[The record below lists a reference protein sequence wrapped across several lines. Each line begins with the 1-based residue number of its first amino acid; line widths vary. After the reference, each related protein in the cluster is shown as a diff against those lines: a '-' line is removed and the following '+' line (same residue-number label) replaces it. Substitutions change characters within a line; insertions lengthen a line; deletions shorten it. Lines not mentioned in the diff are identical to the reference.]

1 MPDLFLEIVPYLA
14 LVTRIWVGANMMIH
28 GYSKLR
34 NLKQAADEMKQTLGI
49 PIGAT
54 YTATILEF
62 FGGLFLII
70 GLIVPIIGL
79 FFAISMIANV
89 IMKKTRMNA
98 AYIAPGKASY
108 EIDITYL
115 ILSIIL
121 IVLGAAHY
129 QWIRLLVF
137 GKIYFQSSSLLFK
150 FLIEA

>member
-1 MPDLFLEIVPYLA
+1 MPDPFLEIVPYLA

-54 YTATILEF
+54 YSATILEF

-121 IVLGAAHY
+121 IVLGAGALSVDSVIGL
-129 QWIRLLVF
+129 W
-137 GKIYFQSSSLLFK
+137 
-150 FLIEA
+150 

>member
-1 MPDLFLEIVPYLA
+1 MSEPFLAFVPYLA

-34 NLKQAADEMKQTLGI
+34 NLKQAAEETKQTLGI
-49 PIGAT
+49 PVGAA

-79 FFAISMIANV
+79 FFAIFMIANV
-89 IMKKTRMNA
+89 IMKKTKMNA

-121 IVLGAAHY
+121 IVLGAGALSVDSVIGL
-129 QWIRLLVF
+129 W
-137 GKIYFQSSSLLFK
+137 
-150 FLIEA
+150 

>member
-1 MPDLFLEIVPYLA
+1 MSEDFLVFVPYLA
-14 LVTRIWVGANMMIH
+14 LVTRIWMGANMMIH

-34 NLKQAADEMKQTLGI
+34 NLKQAGEHTKQSLGI

-70 GLIVPIIGL
+70 GLIVPIVGF

-89 IMKKTRMNA
+89 IMKKKRMNA
-98 AYIAPGKASY
+98 SYIAPEKASY

-115 ILSIIL
+115 ILSIVL
-121 IVLGAAHY
+121 IVLGAGAFSVDSVIDL
-129 QWIRLLVF
+129 W
-137 GKIYFQSSSLLFK
+137 
-150 FLIEA
+150 

>member
-1 MPDLFLEIVPYLA
+1 MSENFLEFVPYLA
-14 LVTRIWVGANMMIH
+14 LVTRIWVGSNMMIH
-28 GYSKLR
+28 GYPKLR
-34 NLKQAADEMKQTLGI
+34 NLKQAAEETKQSLGI

-70 GLIVPIIGL
+70 GLIVPIVGL
-79 FFAISMIANV
+79 FFAIFMIANV
-89 IMKKTRMNA
+89 IMKKTKMNA

-121 IVLGAAHY
+121 IILGAGALSFDSIIDL
-129 QWIRLLVF
+129 W
-137 GKIYFQSSSLLFK
+137 
-150 FLIEA
+150 

>member
-1 MPDLFLEIVPYLA
+1 MSEPFLVFVPYLS

-34 NLKQAADEMKQTLGI
+34 NLKQAAEETKQTLGI

-70 GLIVPIIGL
+70 GLLVPIIGL
-79 FFAISMIANV
+79 FFAIFMIANV
-89 IMKKTRMNA
+89 IMKKRRMNA
-98 AYIAPGKASY
+98 AYIAPVKASY

-121 IVLGAAHY
+121 IVLGAGALSVDS
-129 QWIRLLVF
+129 IIGL
-137 GKIYFQSSSLLFK
+137 
-150 FLIEA
+150 

>member
-1 MPDLFLEIVPYLA
+1 MSENFLEFVPYLA
-14 LVTRIWVGANMMIH
+14 LVTRIWVGSNMMIH
-28 GYSKLR
+28 GYPKLR
-34 NLKQAADEMKQTLGI
+34 NLKQAAEETKQTLGI

-70 GLIVPIIGL
+70 GLIVPIVGL
-79 FFAISMIANV
+79 FFAIFMIANV
-89 IMKKTRMNA
+89 IMKRTRMNA

-121 IVLGAAHY
+121 IVLGAGALSVDS
-129 QWIRLLVF
+129 I
-137 GKIYFQSSSLLFK
+137 
-150 FLIEA
+150 IELT

>member
-1 MPDLFLEIVPYLA
+1 MPEPFFAFVPYLA

-34 NLKQAADEMKQTLGI
+34 NLKQAAEETKQTLGI
-49 PIGAT
+49 PIGST

-70 GLIVPIIGL
+70 GLIVPIVGL
-79 FFAISMIANV
+79 FFAIFMIANV

-98 AYIAPGKASY
+98 AHIDPSKASY

-121 IVLGAAHY
+121 IVLGAGALSVDSVIGL
-129 QWIRLLVF
+129 W
-137 GKIYFQSSSLLFK
+137 
-150 FLIEA
+150 

>member
-1 MPDLFLEIVPYLA
+1 MSEPFLAFVPYLA
-14 LVTRIWVGANMMIH
+14 LVVRIWVGANMMIH

-34 NLKQAADEMKQTLGI
+34 NMKQAAEETKQSLGI
-49 PIGAT
+49 PVGAT

-70 GLIVPIIGL
+70 GLIVPIVGL
-79 FFAISMIANV
+79 LFAIFMIANV

-98 AYIAPGKASY
+98 AYIASDKASY

-121 IVLGAAHY
+121 IVLGAGALSVDSVIDL
-129 QWIRLLVF
+129 W
-137 GKIYFQSSSLLFK
+137 
-150 FLIEA
+150 

>member
-1 MPDLFLEIVPYLA
+1 MSEPFLAFVPYLA
-14 LVTRIWVGANMMIH
+14 LVVRIWVGTNMMIH

-34 NLKQAADEMKQTLGI
+34 NMKQAAEETKQTLGI
-49 PIGAT
+49 PVGAT

-62 FGGLFLII
+62 LGGLLLII

-79 FFAISMIANV
+79 FFAIFMIANV
-89 IMKKTRMNA
+89 IMKKRRMNA

-121 IVLGAAHY
+121 IVLGAGTLSVDSVIDL
-129 QWIRLLVF
+129 W
-137 GKIYFQSSSLLFK
+137 
-150 FLIEA
+150 